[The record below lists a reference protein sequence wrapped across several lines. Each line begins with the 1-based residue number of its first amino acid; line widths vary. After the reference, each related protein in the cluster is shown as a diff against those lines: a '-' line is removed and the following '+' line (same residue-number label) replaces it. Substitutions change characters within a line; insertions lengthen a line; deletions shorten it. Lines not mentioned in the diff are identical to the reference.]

1 MTDVHVK
8 REREKISLFHS
19 RAKEAGNRL
28 STAILTISLGGT
40 AVYFATLTGGTN
52 SSFSIFEKVIV
63 SVGLVMFAF
72 TSFLCLLELK
82 FDANRFYIAAS
93 NLEVA
98 EANWDKYNRLKRLR
112 LVLIYCSYVT
122 LAIAL
127 VVTTLFVLSRII

>member
-1 MTDVHVK
+1 MADAQAEK
-8 REREKISLFHS
+8 EKISLFHS

-63 SVGLVMFAF
+63 SVGLVMFAL

-82 FDANRFYIAAS
+82 FDANRFYIAAT
-93 NLEVA
+93 NLEVE
-98 EANWDKYNRLKRLR
+98 EANWDKYNRLRKLRLR
-112 LVLIYCSYVT
+112 LIYCSYIT

>member
-1 MTDVHVK
+1 MADAQVEK
-8 REREKISLFHS
+8 EKISLFHS

-63 SVGLVMFAF
+63 SVGLVMFAL

-82 FDANRFYIAAS
+82 FDANRFYIAAT
-93 NLEVA
+93 NLKVE
-98 EANWDKYNRLKRLR
+98 EANWDKYNRLRKLRLR
-112 LVLIYCSYVT
+112 LIYCSYIT

-127 VVTTLFVLSRII
+127 VVTTLFVLSLII